1 MKKYCKSGMYVKTV
15 SAALFVFMFL
25 FAQSA
30 LAAKPFD
37 LCYTS
42 DFSGVTASLGILQTK
57 VVEMVVKEFNAAGGL
72 KGRPI
77 NLIIQDNGSD
87 PSRALGNVKMFKDQY
102 KCKVMLVDI
111 TSSATLA
118 MKSWGDANKIPMV
131 AASPQSEKLTVV
143 NQPAWFF
150 RTCGSASV
158 QVKAALANLKKK
170 GYTKVAF
177 EGSTLAWGTDTLA
190 QIKEFAP
197 QYGITIVHEMLCEP
211 KTKDLSIQVKK
222 MMDSNPQAILF
233 AEYEAETASLARA
246 MNALGWKPF
255 MMSTS
260 AANLM
265 ATINLGDANLYEGW
279 EVVTIADPG
288 KPLVQ
293 KIWKDASK
301 YMGKPCDEDEKA
313 IRARDQIAVTLEAL
327 KVAKNLDDST
337 SIRDAFYNINPRWE
351 RASGKIGSK
360 GGYSTAINQLLAV
373 DDMVTLVVKG
383 GKYFTAK

>member
-1 MKKYCKSGMYVKTV
+1 MRKYCKSGMYVKTL
-15 SAALFVFMFL
+15 SAALFILVFL
-25 FAQSA
+25 FTQSA

-57 VVEMVVKEFNAAGGL
+57 VVEMVVKNVNAAGGI

-87 PSRALGNVKMFKDQY
+87 PSRAIGNVKMFKDQY
-102 KCKVMLVDI
+102 NCKVMLVDI

-118 MKSWGDANKIPMV
+118 MKSFGDANKIPMI
-131 AASPQSEKLTVV
+131 AASPQSEKLTVE

-150 RTCGSASV
+150 RTCGTASV
-158 QVKAALANLKKK
+158 QVKAALARLKQK

-177 EGSTLAWGTDTLA
+177 EGSTLAWGTDTRD
-190 QIKEFAP
+190 QVKKFAP
-197 QYGITIVHEMLCEP
+197 EFGIQIVHEMLVEP
-211 KTKDLSIQVKK
+211 KTKDVSIQVKK
-222 MMDSNPQAILF
+222 MMDSGAQAVLF
-233 AEYEAETASLARA
+233 AEYEAETTALARA

-265 ATINLGDANLYEGW
+265 ATINLGDAQLYEGW

-293 KIWKDASK
+293 KIWKDTTK

-313 IRARDQIAVTLEAL
+313 IRAHDQIAVTIEAL

-337 SIRDAFYNINPRWE
+337 SIRDAFYNINPKWE
-351 RASGKIGSK
+351 RAVGKVGSK
-360 GGYSTAINQLLAV
+360 GGYTKAVNQLLQV